1 MKEPQRRERIFLS
14 VSVIF
19 CLNTHS
25 ILESKQHNL
34 QLADGGAVKVQLQ
47 LELGQRAGD
56 DLPVRH
62 ANEISQTDHKSGDVL
77 RLQLHLLGALVVM
90 GVGEADG
97 ETKPVGS

>member
-1 MKEPQRRERIFLS
+1 M
-14 VSVIF
+14 IF

-47 LELGQRAGD
+47 LELRQRAGD

-62 ANEISQTDHKSGDVL
+62 ADEISQTDHESGDVL
-77 RLQLHLLGALVVM
+77 RLQLHLLGALVA
-90 GVGEADG
+90 GVVVAGRGRQTVRQSLVVVREQM
-97 ETKPVGS
+97 VGD